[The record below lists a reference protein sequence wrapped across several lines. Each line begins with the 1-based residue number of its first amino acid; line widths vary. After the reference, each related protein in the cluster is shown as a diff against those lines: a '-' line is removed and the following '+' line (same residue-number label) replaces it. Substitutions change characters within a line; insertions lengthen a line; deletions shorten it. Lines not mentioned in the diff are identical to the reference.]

1 MEDISNIIKELS
13 DIFSSNDIP
22 DNLKDVINNI
32 NNSEPSQTITE
43 NNDNS
48 SISMNNTAKGDN
60 NNDNFNIDID
70 MIFKLKKVF
79 DEINRNDDPRKSL
92 LISLKP
98 YLKDNK
104 KSKID
109 KYIQFL
115 NIAKIIEVIGPDIL
129 GSDKNAWFW
138 LYIVY

>member
-32 NNSEPSQTITE
+32 SNNENLENINEINDNTNTYSSNTNNENNST
-43 NNDNS
+43 D
-48 SISMNNTAKGDN
+48 G
-60 NNDNFNIDID
+60 FNIDID
-70 MIFKLKKVF
+70 MIFKFKKVF

-98 YLKDNK
+98 YLKDK
-104 KSKID
+104 KKNKID

-129 GSDKNAWFW
+129 GSDKNA
-138 LYIVY
+138 